1 MYILEFLGCH
11 IYTFLS
17 IFEPFCDFFKYFSST
32 SYLFYVIK
40 IDSKYKSR
48 VSFSKF
54 AIFGSKNGPHC
65 KSGGTSCCRHKYV
78 LLDADQKQP
87 DEFLTYHMKF
97 RFWYQDYN
105 PAMGKNLASHQNLV
119 RFYWQT
125 EHEAGE
131 YDVPKAKVG
140 TPPEKAI
147 HEISTR
153 WKVSS
158 YFYY

>member
-1 MYILEFLGCH
+1 MWLWAILSKKVGGKYYYSQFLSCH

-17 IFEPFCDFFKYFSST
+17 IFEQFCDFSNIST
-32 SYLFYVIK
+32 APFP
-40 IDSKYKSR
+40 
-48 VSFSKF
+48 
-54 AIFGSKNGPHC
+54 IFGSKNGPHC
-65 KSGGTSCCRHKYV
+65 KSGGTSCCRHRYV

-105 PAMGKNLASHQNLV
+105 PAMDKNPASHQNLV

>member
-1 MYILEFLGCH
+1 
-11 IYTFLS
+11 
-17 IFEPFCDFFKYFSST
+17 
-32 SYLFYVIK
+32 
-40 IDSKYKSR
+40 
-48 VSFSKF
+48 
-54 AIFGSKNGPHC
+54 
-65 KSGGTSCCRHKYV
+65 
-78 LLDADQKQP
+78 
-87 DEFLTYHMKF
+87 
-97 RFWYQDYN
+97 
-105 PAMGKNLASHQNLV
+105 MGKNLASHQNLV